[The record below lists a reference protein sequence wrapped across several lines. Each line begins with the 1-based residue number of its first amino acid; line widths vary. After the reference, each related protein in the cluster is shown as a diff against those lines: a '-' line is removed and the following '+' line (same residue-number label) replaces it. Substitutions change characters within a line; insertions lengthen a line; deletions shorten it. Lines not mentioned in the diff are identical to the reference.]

1 MPHSKLNLKEAALFL
16 HIPPEDLEHLVK
28 KNEIPVLH
36 ESGRILFRKSI
47 LKEWA
52 TKAVF
57 HQKEKKIGKMHYS
70 AKGIWTKTDP
80 NYKLESYLIPAGI
93 EPSSSAKTKPS
104 VLRELSLLANKT
116 HSVSDP
122 EKLLILLINR
132 EEEQSTGLTNG
143 VALPH
148 PHVHTHQLFNQ
159 SFLIV
164 LKTNRGIPFGSLDGK
179 MTDLFFMPC
188 SMNDEEHIFILG
200 RLSALIK
207 KTSLCNDLRRASSTE
222 DVLNIFSLHEKT
234 LFPPSEG

>member
-28 KNEIPVLH
+28 KNEVPFLH
-36 ESGRILFRKSI
+36 EAGRILFRKSI

-80 NYKLESYLIPAGI
+80 SLKLQNYLLPAGI
-93 EPSSSAKTKPS
+93 EASSSAKTKPS
-104 VLRELSLLANKT
+104 VLRELALLANKT

-122 EKLLILLINR
+122 EKLLILLLSR
-132 EEEQSTGLTNG
+132 EEEQSTGLVNG

-159 SFLIV
+159 SFLSV
-164 LKTNRGIPFGSLDGK
+164 LKTNRGIPFGSMDGK

-188 SMNDEEHIFILG
+188 SLNDEEHIFILG

-207 KTSLCNDLRRASSTE
+207 KTSFCDDLRKASSADE
-222 DVLNIFSLHEKT
+222 ILEIFNRHEKT
-234 LFPPSEG
+234 LFPPSRD

>member
-1 MPHSKLNLKEAALFL
+1 MPYSKLNIKEAALFL
-16 HIPPEDLEHLVK
+16 RIPPEDLEHLVK
-28 KNEIPVLH
+28 KNEVPFFH
-36 ESGRILFRKSI
+36 EAGRILFRKSI
-47 LKEWA
+47 LKDWA

-57 HQKEKKIGKMHYS
+57 HEKEKKIGKMHYS

-80 NYKLESYLIPAGI
+80 QIKLLPFLIPAGI
-93 EPSSSAKTKPS
+93 EPSSCAKTKPS

-116 HSVSDP
+116 HCVSDP
-122 EKLLILLINR
+122 EKLLILLFTR
-132 EEEQSTGLTNG
+132 EEEQSTGLVKG

-159 SFLIV
+159 SFLSV
-164 LKTNRGIPFGSLDGK
+164 LKTNRGIPFGSMDGN

-207 KTSLCNDLRRASSTE
+207 KTSLCDDLRKASAT
-222 DVLNIFSLHEKT
+222 DDFLKIFARHEET
-234 LFPPSEG
+234 LFPPSGN